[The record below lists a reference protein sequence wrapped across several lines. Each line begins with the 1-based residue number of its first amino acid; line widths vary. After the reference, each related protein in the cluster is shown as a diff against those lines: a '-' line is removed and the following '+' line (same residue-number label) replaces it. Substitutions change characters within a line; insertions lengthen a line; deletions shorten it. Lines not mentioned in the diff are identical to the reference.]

1 MSTDR
6 SPTLPKKPYPGFPL
20 YPHGS
25 GYWAKKIRG
34 KTHYFGHVDDGWQA
48 AEDLY
53 NRQREDLHAG
63 RKPRENDDRLTI
75 ANLCDNYLAAGEV
88 RVANGEIRQTS
99 WNDSLRTAKLFS
111 AFLGK
116 TRAIDSLRVL
126 DFEEFRGDLVK
137 RFNVTTVAG
146 HIARVKA
153 MLKWAYDVELLDAP
167 VRTGPNFKRPPA
179 AHFRRHRASKPAQFF
194 QPAEIHQLHTAAGRQ
209 MRAILLLGINAALGN
224 RDCGEL
230 EFRHLDL
237 DGGWITYARS
247 KTGISRRAKL
257 WPETINALQ
266 TVIDKRTSPTDR
278 TLRNRVLITKY
289 GQPWAKA
296 ESRDSPVSKEFAKLL
311 AKCDL
316 PKGRGFYA
324 LRHTFRT
331 VADEAGDQ
339 VAARYVMGHVDT
351 SIDDKYRESIA
362 DARLERVSDYVR
374 AWYLTGAPAVS
385 ADEPEVVGDDA
396 QA

>member
-1 MSTDR
+1 M
-6 SPTLPKKPYPGFPL
+6 
-20 YPHGS
+20 
-25 GYWAKKIRG
+25 
-34 KTHYFGHVDDGWQA
+34 
-48 AEDLY
+48 
-53 NRQREDLHAG
+53 HAG
-63 RKPRENDDRLTI
+63 RKPRDNDDQITV
-75 ANLCDNYLAAGEV
+75 ANLCDSYLAAGEA
-88 RVANGEIRQTS
+88 RVANDELRQTS
-99 WNDSLRTAKLFS
+99 WEDSLRTAKLFS

-116 TRAIDSLRVL
+116 TRAVDSLRVL

-146 HIARVKA
+146 HIARIKA

-179 AHFRRHRASKPAQFF
+179 AQFRRHRSSKPAQFY
-194 QPAEIHQLHTAAGRQ
+194 QPGEVHRLQAAAGRQ
-209 MRAILLLGINAALGN
+209 MRAIVLLGINAALGN

-237 DGGWITYARS
+237 DGGWITYPRA
-247 KTGISRRAKL
+247 KTGIARRAKL
-257 WPETINALQ
+257 WPETVEALQ
-266 TVIDKRTSPTDR
+266 TVISRRTSPTDR

-296 ESRDSPVSKEFAKLL
+296 DSRDSPVAKEFAKLL
-311 AKCDL
+311 NKCKL

-339 VAARYVMGHVDT
+339 VAARYVMGHADT

-362 DARLERVSDYVR
+362 DARLEKVSDYVR
-374 AWYLTGAPAVS
+374 AWYLAGTQDNRSV
-385 ADEPEVVGDDA
+385 DT
-396 QA
+396 